1 MPRESTESAVA
12 SAEPSICQFHLM
24 ASAVTFQFQI
34 G

>member
-1 MPRESTESAVA
+1 MPRESTESAVP
-12 SAEPSICQFHLM
+12 SAEPSICQFHM